1 MRPPTAGEAKRAP
14 AATGDPKLPP
24 VWDDNYFFAALPTVP
39 QLEGDEAGS
48 DRYGA
53 RALAVATETAA
64 ETDET
69 GEPRD
74 SSAGTAGAPP
84 RKRRRSAGGAA
95 GAAGTRPRRPSPRAD
110 ERELRG
116 SLTRRLPS
124 LPGTGGGGP
133 MR

>member
-1 MRPPTAGEAKRAP
+1 MRPPTERGRRKRAP

-69 GEPRD
+69 GGAPD

-84 RKRRRSAGGAA
+84 RKRRRSRRGRGRSGGNSDPAG
-95 GAAGTRPRRPSPRAD
+95 RA
-110 ERELRG
+110 RG
-116 SLTRRLPS
+116 LTS
-124 LPGTGGGGP
+124 ASFAVH
-133 MR
+133 